1 MKRKK
6 KQLND
11 MAYEALDSNEFQ
23 GLRSYMGRLY
33 KLYIY
38 KL

>member
-6 KQLND
+6 KRIND

-23 GLRSYMGRLY
+23 GLRCFMEILFANYNL
-33 KLYIY
+33 
-38 KL
+38 